1 MGGTSNLTTLEHVK
15 QWLAIDDSNTNSDVL
30 LNRLIRAASAFV
42 LNYIQR
48 DSLALAQYDDV
59 YDGYGNNFMVLRQFP
74 VTSIVSLSV
83 LGTPLRPA
91 QGNGQTEPFRDG
103 YILESSKSVTS
114 QQRVTLFGHRFP
126 RQKSSVAVSY
136 MAGYV
141 IETERHIV
149 PDDTPYTVSTTF
161 TWLEDVEVTLVDGTP
176 LTYVDGAPASGQYTV
191 SASGVYA
198 FNSDLAGDDVLI
210 SYSYVPAD
218 IEQAVFELVGERYKT
233 KDRIGYVSKSLGGQ
247 ETVTFDVRSMNPY
260 IRELLQPYTRVVPV

>member
-15 QWLAIDDSNTNSDVL
+15 QWLSIENSNTEADVL
-30 LNRLIRAASAFV
+30 LGRLIRAASAFV

-48 DSLALAQYDDV
+48 DSLALTQYDDV
-59 YDGYGNNFMVLRQFP
+59 YDGYGNGFMVLRQFP
-74 VTSIVSLSV
+74 VTSIISLSV
-83 LGTPLRPA
+83 LGSPLRPA
-91 QGNGQTEPFRDG
+91 QGDGQTQPFRDG

-126 RQKSSVAVSY
+126 RQKSSVSVSY

-141 IETERHIV
+141 IEAERHTV
-149 PDDTPYTVSTTF
+149 PDATPFVVGTTF
-161 TWLEDVEVTLVDGTP
+161 TWLENVEVTLADGTH
-176 LTYVDGAPASGQYTV
+176 LVEVTGAPASGQYSV
-191 SASGVYA
+191 DASGVYT
-198 FNSDLAGDDVLI
+198 FNADLADEDVLI

-247 ETVTFDVRSMNPY
+247 ETVTFDVRAMNPY